1 MKISG
6 STALVTG
13 TSRGLGRHFAQQLLE
28 RGATRVYATA
38 RRPEQVDLPGV
49 EVLTLDVTDPASVA
63 AAASAAADV
72 TLLVNNAGISAGQ
85 NLVTG
90 DLDQIRLE
98 LDTNLYGTLS
108 VIRAFAPVLAVNG
121 GGAIL
126 NVLSRMSWQS
136 FSGANSY
143 AVAKA
148 AEWSLTNGVRL
159 ELAAQ
164 GTLVSGV
171 LLSATDTDMMAGWD
185 IPKNDPADV
194 VRQALDGIE
203 ADALEIVADADT
215 AQALADL
222 SAGPAVM
229 YAAQL
234 AAARG

>member
-13 TSRGLGRHFAQQLLE
+13 ASRGLGRHFARQLLE

-38 RRPEQVDLPGV
+38 RNPDQVDVPGADVLP
-49 EVLTLDVTDPASVA
+49 LDITDPTSVA
-63 AAASAAADV
+63 AAAAAAGDV
-72 TLLVNNAGISAGQ
+72 TLLVNNAGVSTFQ

-90 DLDQIRLE
+90 DLDKIRLE
-98 LDTNLYGTLS
+98 FDTHFYGTLA
-108 VIRAFAPVLAVNG
+108 VVRAFAPVLAANG

-126 NVLSRMSWQS
+126 NVLSRMSWLS
-136 FSGANSY
+136 YDGANSY

-148 AEWSLTNGVRL
+148 AQWSLTNGVRL
-159 ELAAQ
+159 ELARQ
-164 GTLVSGV
+164 GTLVSAVV
-171 LLSATDTDMMAGWD
+171 LSSTDTDMMAGWD

-203 ADALEIVADADT
+203 AGQLEIVADEDT
-215 AQALADL
+215 ARAKADL
-222 SAGPAVM
+222 SADPALT

-234 AAARG
+234 GAGA